1 MAKTVKFESDD
12 LQMIK
17 ELQNEYMRITSL
29 FGQMKITQLNIEK
42 QEQELMS
49 ELNSVRDKE
58 QDVLAQITEKYGP
71 GQLDPTSGTFTP
83 IEVSEELKK

>member
-1 MAKTVKFESDD
+1 V
-12 LQMIK
+12 IK